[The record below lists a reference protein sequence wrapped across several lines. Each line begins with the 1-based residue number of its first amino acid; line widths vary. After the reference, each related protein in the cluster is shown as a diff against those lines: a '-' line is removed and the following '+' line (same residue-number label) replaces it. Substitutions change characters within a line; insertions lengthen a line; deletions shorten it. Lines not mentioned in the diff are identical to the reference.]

1 MARLRKT
8 PTAIS
13 PDETYLGSSESSEI
27 FTLDSLNSAAGR
39 QEHDAIVAWVKS
51 QYTKIK
57 NDRTKIERQWYT
69 NLAFYYGKQN
79 VQPIDVAGSTRLV
92 TPNAPYWRARPITN
106 KVRPIIRTE
115 LAKVTAQ
122 KPSASVVPASSD
134 DNDLFAAQAGEQ
146 IWDSIYRAKRVR
158 SVVRRAMFWTL
169 ICGNGFIKDWWD
181 PLVIDTQSGQ
191 QGDICIK
198 PETPFH
204 ILVPDLREEDIEG
217 QPFVIH
223 ASTKSVDFIRLNYE
237 KGLNGREIKPNA
249 TAAAEILDNAFLNL
263 VGANE
268 VSRDQVLCLEVWA
281 KPGAIRKFP
290 HGALVTIVGDQI
302 VQATP
307 GWPYEHGEYP
317 IAKFDHI
324 PTGKFY
330 SDSVVTDLIS
340 LQREYNRTR
349 GQIIEAKNRMA
360 KPQLIAP
367 LGSVDANKI
376 TTEPGQVI
384 FYRQGFTPPTPLQ
397 LQGLPTYVLQ
407 ELDRI
412 QSDMDDI
419 SGQHEVSKGNVPPGV
434 TAATAIS
441 YLQEQDDTKLSHTVE
456 SVEDGLEKIAH
467 HTLSHVVQYWDVP
480 RMVKVVGTDGAFDTV
495 MLKNSDLRSNT
506 DIRMEAGSA
515 LPTSKAAK
523 QAFIM
528 DLMKMG
534 FIDPAKGLEVMEI
547 GGVQK
552 LYDQIQV
559 DIRQAQRE
567 NLKMK
572 SITEDMLMQHIVN
585 SQPETVQAPP
595 DPMTFDPTADPN
607 DPVNP
612 QETQLEPPPIVPVN
626 TWDEHGVHI
635 ETHNKFRKG
644 QQFETLPDHIKAIF
658 EEHVQMHKQAQ
669 MDDMMQQMGGDPNDP
684 ANDGGDP
691 SFQFDPNSV
700 PPGTPTGGDSNMSPD
715 MGDMAP
721 GGM

>member
-8 PTAIS
+8 RMEPQ
-13 PDETYLGSSESSEI
+13 PDETYLGSSEQSEI
-27 FTLDSLNSAAGR
+27 FSLNSAAGR
-39 QEHDAIVAWVKS
+39 AEHDAIVAWIKS
-51 QYTKIK
+51 QHTKIK
-57 NDRTKIERQWYT
+57 NDRPKIERQWYT

-79 VQPIDVAGSTRLV
+79 VQPIDIAGSTRLV

-106 KVRPIIRTE
+106 KIRPIIRTE

-122 KPSASVVPASSD
+122 KPSASVIPASSED
-134 DNDLFAAQAGEQ
+134 ADLFAAQAGEQ
-146 IWDSIYRAKRVR
+146 IWESIYHAKKVR
-158 SVVRRAMFWTL
+158 SVLRRAAFWTL
-169 ICGNGFIKDWWD
+169 ICGNGFIKDYWD
-181 PLVIDTQSGQ
+181 PRTIDPQSGQ
-191 QGDICIK
+191 EGDICIT

-204 ILVPDLREEDIEG
+204 IFVPDLREEDIEG

-223 ASTKSVDFIRLNYE
+223 ASTKSVDFCRLNYE

-249 TAAAEILDNAFLNL
+249 SAAAEILDNAFLNL

-290 HGALVTIVGDQI
+290 HGALITLIGDQI

-307 GWPYEHGEYP
+307 GWPYEHSQYP
-317 IAKFDHI
+317 FAKLDHI

-367 LGSVDANKI
+367 QGSLDPSKI

-384 FYRQGFTPPTPLQ
+384 LYRQGFTPPQPLQ

-456 SVEDGLEKIAH
+456 SIEDAMEKVAH
-467 HTLSHVVQYWDVP
+467 HTLSHVVQFWDVP
-480 RMVKVVGTDGAFDTV
+480 RMVKIVGTDGAFDTM

-567 NLKMK
+567 NLKMRAV
-572 SITEDMLMQHIVN
+572 TEEMLMEHIQTT
-585 SQPETVQAPP
+585 QPESVPNT
-595 DPMTFDPTADPN
+595 DPLAQIDPN
-607 DPVNP
+607 DPINP
-612 QETQLEPPPIVPVN
+612 TETQIEPPPIVPVN

-635 ETHNKFRKG
+635 ETHNKFRKS
-644 QQFETLPDHIKAIF
+644 QAFEQLPDHIKAIF
-658 EEHVQMHKQAQ
+658 EEHVQMHKEAQ
-669 MDDMMQQMGGDPNDP
+669 MQDMSMMGGDPNDP
-684 ANDGGDP
+684 AMSGDP
-691 SFQFDPNSV
+691 SFQFDPNAV
-700 PPGTPTGGDSNMSPD
+700 PPGTPVGPEQDSNMSPD
-715 MGDMAP
+715 MDDMAP
-721 GGM
+721 PEGM

>member
-1 MARLRKT
+1 MARTLRRIRT
-8 PTAIS
+8 
-13 PDETYLGSSESSEI
+13 ETQPGEIYLGSKENPEV
-27 FTLDSLNSAAGR
+27 FSLELLNTAAGR
-39 QEHDAIVAWVKS
+39 AEHDAIVAWVKE
-51 QYTKIK
+51 QYKKIK

-79 VQPIDVAGSTRLV
+79 VQPIDIAGSTRLV

-122 KPSASVVPASSD
+122 KPSASVVPASSED
-134 DNDLFAAQAGEQ
+134 ADLFAAQAGEQ
-146 IWDSIYRAKRVR
+146 IWDSIYRSKRVR
-158 SVVRRAMFWTL
+158 SVLRRAAFWTL
-169 ICGNGFIKDWWD
+169 ICGNGFIKDYWD
-181 PLVIDTQSGQ
+181 PTTIDPQSGQ

-204 ILVPDLREEDIEG
+204 IFVPDLREEDIEG

-223 ASTKSVDFIRLNYE
+223 ATTKSVDFCRLNYE

-249 TAAAEILDNAFLNL
+249 SAAAEILDNAFLNL

-281 KPGAIRKFP
+281 KPGAIRRFP
-290 HGALVTIVGDQI
+290 HGALITIVGDQI

-307 GWPYEHGEYP
+307 GWPYEHSEYP
-317 IAKFDHI
+317 FAKLDHI

-360 KPQLIAP
+360 KPQLVAP
-367 LGSVDANKI
+367 QGSLDPSKI

-384 FYRQGFTPPTPLQ
+384 LYRQGFTPPQPLP
-397 LQGLPTYVLQ
+397 LQGLPNYVLQ

-456 SVEDGLEKIAH
+456 SIEDAMEKVAH
-467 HTLSHVVQYWDVP
+467 HSLSHVVQYWDVP
-480 RMVKVVGTDGAFDTV
+480 RMVKIVGTDGAFDTM
-495 MLKNSDLRSNT
+495 MLKNSDLRGNT

-567 NLKMK
+567 NLKMRAV
-572 SITEDMLMQHIVN
+572 TEEMLMQHITTT
-585 SQPETVQAPP
+585 QPETVPNP
-595 DPMTFDPTADPN
+595 DPMAQDPN
-607 DPVNP
+607 DPINP
-612 QETQLEPPPIVPVN
+612 SETQVEPPPIVPVN

-635 ETHNKFRKG
+635 ETHNKFRKS
-644 QQFETLPDHIKAIF
+644 QAFEQLPDFVKAIF
-658 EEHVQMHKQAQ
+658 EEHVQMHKEAQ
-669 MDDMMQQMGGDPNDP
+669 MGDMAMFGGDPNDP
-684 ANDGGDP
+684 AMSGDP
-691 SFQFDPNSV
+691 SFQFDPNAV
-700 PPGTPTGGDSNMSPD
+700 PPGTPVGGDSNMSPD
-715 MGDMAP
+715 AAEAP
-721 GGM
+721 VEGM